1 MDRRLVDP
9 ANPLTPD
16 TTWCGVIMS
25 DGSVMTNTLGALGI
39 QLPMTDESLTVLKSE
54 PDDGDLL
61 QRIRRG
67 EIDRFADLI
76 NRYQRHV
83 IRIVSRRI
91 PADHVEEIV
100 HDVFVKAY
108 FGLAQFSGSVSFE
121 HWLAGI
127 AVRTCYDF
135 WRGRK
140 REELPVSALTN
151 DHHQWIEQML
161 AAQSEDQFHN
171 QVRRREATEV
181 LDWALG
187 QLSPENRAV
196 LTLVHLD
203 GHSVR
208 EAAQLLG
215 WSVVNVKV
223 RAHRARHMLRTLLLE
238 RKRQE
243 NDTTQ

>member
-1 MDRRLVDP
+1 MKP
-9 ANPLTPD
+9 P
-16 TTWCGVIMS
+16 
-25 DGSVMTNTLGALGI
+25 
-39 QLPMTDESLTVLKSE
+39 VLKSE

-61 QRIRRG
+61 QHIRHG
-67 EIDRFADLI
+67 EIDRYADLI
-76 NRYQRHV
+76 SRYQRHV
-83 IRIVSRRI
+83 IRIVSRRV
-91 PADHVEEIV
+91 PGDRAEEIT
-100 HDVFVKAY
+100 HDVFVRAY
-108 FGLAQFSGSVSFE
+108 VGLAQFSGSVSFE

-140 REELPVSALTN
+140 REELPISALTN
-151 DHHQWIEQML
+151 DHHLWIEQTL
-161 AAQSEDQFHN
+161 AVQSEEQFHN
-171 QVRRREATEV
+171 QVRRREAAEV
-181 LDWALG
+181 LEWALG

-203 GHSVR
+203 GQSVR

-223 RAHRARHMLRTLLLE
+223 RAHRARQMLRTLLLE

-243 NDTTQ
+243 DDTTQR